1 MRKLLRRVLHILL
14 APLRAIRYPFLKLR
28 DFLEQEP
35 LDTPT
40 AEVFSRTFEQ
50 PSVLV
55 EHLEALR
62 RHLLRAV
69 IFLIITTTMSF
80 AFAREILAFLTSPIG
95 GIGALQ
101 SIEVTESIGAFMR
114 VSLLSGVALALPYI
128 LFEIFLFINPG
139 LKPAER
145 KIVLA
150 VIPVATLLFA
160 AGVAFAYFVMLPNAL
175 PFLTGFLGIST
186 QLRPASYIRFV
197 TGVMFWIGVTF
208 EFPLLIY
215 VLATLGIVNAGML
228 WRSWRYALVGIAVL
242 AAAITPTVDPVN
254 MGLVMAPMIVLYFLS
269 TGLAAVA
276 QRQRLRRQSVAQS
289 ET

>member
-1 MRKLLRRVLHILL
+1 MINTLRRISYALS
-14 APLRAIRYPFLKLR
+14 APLRALRYPFLKLR
-28 DFLEQEP
+28 DFLDQEP

-40 AEVFSRTFEQ
+40 SEVFSRTFEQ

-69 IFLIITTTMSF
+69 IFLIITTSLSF
-80 AFAREILAFLTSPIG
+80 AFAREILEFLTSPIG
-95 GIGALQ
+95 GIQALQ

-114 VSLLSGVALALPYI
+114 VSLLSGISLALPYI
-128 LFEIFLFINPG
+128 LFEVFLFINPG

-145 KIVLA
+145 KIVLG

-160 AGVAFAYFVMLPNAL
+160 GGVAFAYFVMLPNAL

-186 QLRPASYIRFV
+186 QLRPSSYVRFV

-215 VLATLGIVNAGML
+215 VLATLGIVDARML

-269 TGLAAVA
+269 AGLAAVA
-276 QRQRLRRQSVAQS
+276 GRQRRRRQRVARS
-289 ET
+289 ES